1 MQADPASPT
10 PRRGDSAESP
20 VPRRGATP
28 QIGLFLLGAR
38 DADDVRQAVDRIP
51 KEAED
56 LIRDVVVIGDAS
68 AAPGPAELAALAE
81 SHAVRLS
88 LHSEVRHYG
97 YGGDRK
103 TAFSYA
109 IREGLDHAVV
119 MRADGTHPPEALP
132 ELLAALAQDEE
143 GAVFASRLAADPSVE
158 GTVMPWTRST
168 VLSLANRLMN
178 RTLGLSLLDYTSS
191 FRIYPTRVLRHVP
204 FELNSDDQT
213 FDIQILLQLRA
224 LGASIREIAVRP
236 IWQEDRSARAG
247 ARHLLGSWTTAL
259 DYRLHQLH
267 VTRRGRYIVDR
278 GAHYTL
284 KQSETGSHMQIV
296 AAIRPGSRV
305 LDLGCS
311 QGLLAAPLRERGV
324 TTIGVDVGP
333 PGSLRE
339 ELAEYHPR
347 DLERPLE
354 LPVGRDFDYV
364 VIADVIEHVRNAQQL
379 LRSARRFLKP
389 EGRLLIST
397 PNIALWFY
405 RLSLL
410 AGRFEYG
417 PRGVLDRTHVHL
429 YTRATFRREVA
440 RAGFDVLSERYTA
453 LPFEVVFESTG
464 RSRAIR
470 RMARAYHALARLWP
484 EMFAYQVLL
493 EARIRTLDEDATR
506 PL

>member
-1 MQADPASPT
+1 MQAT
-10 PRRGDSAESP
+10 PSSSTPGSGGSTEAPSL
-20 VPRRGATP
+20 RRGATSS
-28 QIGLFLLGAR
+28 IGLFLLGAR
-38 DADDVRQAVDRIP
+38 DAEDVRQTLDRIP

-56 LIRDVVVIGDAS
+56 LIREVVVIADAS
-68 AAPGPAELAALAE
+68 AAPAPEELATLAE
-81 SHAVRLS
+81 SHSIHLS

-103 TAFSYA
+103 AAFSYA
-109 IREGLDHAVV
+109 IRACLDHAVL

-132 ELLAALAQDEE
+132 ELLIALAQDEE
-143 GAVFASRLAADPSVE
+143 CAVFASRVAAGPGAE
-158 GTVMPWTRST
+158 GAVMPWTRST
-168 VLSLANRLMN
+168 AHSLAHRLMN

-191 FRIYPTRVLRHVP
+191 FRSYPTRVLRHVP
-204 FELNSDDQT
+204 FELNSDDQA

-224 LGASIREIAVRP
+224 LGAPIREIAVRP
-236 IWQEDRSARAG
+236 IWMEDHSARAG
-247 ARHLLGSWTTAL
+247 ARHLLWAWTTAL

-267 VTRRGRYIVDR
+267 VTRHGRYIVD
-278 GAHYTL
+278 GGVHYTL

-296 AAIRPGSRV
+296 AAIQAGSRV

-333 PGSLRE
+333 PGALRE
-339 ELAEYHPR
+339 EIAEYHSR
-347 DLERPLE
+347 DLEQPLE

-429 YTRATFRREVA
+429 YTRATFRREVE

-470 RMARAYHALARLWP
+470 RLARGYHALTRLWP

-493 EARIRTLDEDATR
+493 EARIRTLDDDATR
-506 PL
+506 AL